1 MVRGWNV
8 LQVASTHAGIAE
20 RIFDWADVGAVH
32 LDATVFYENLRTWA
46 LLSLT
51 RAGVIALP
59 WGPEATAIP
68 MVAAEDVARVAAE
81 VLTGPALSSGTVI
94 RVMAGGVTN
103 KEIAEAF
110 SDILGRPAQYV
121 EVNDDQ
127 WASAASALGVNAVA
141 VEHLTH
147 LWRYLRTRPPEYQAF
162 YHITDAFEHFTSQP
176 PQSLPQFLREH
187 KDLFAEAAPR

>member
-1 MVRGWNV
+1 VVR
-8 LQVASTHAGIAE
+8 LMA
-20 RIFDWADVGAVH
+20 GAV
-32 LDATVFYENLRTWA
+32 
-46 LLSLT
+46 
-51 RAGVIALP
+51 
-59 WGPEATAIP
+59 
-68 MVAAEDVARVAAE
+68 
-81 VLTGPALSSGTVI
+81 
-94 RVMAGGVTN
+94 TN
-103 KEIAEAF
+103 RGIAEAF
-110 SDILGRPAQYV
+110 SDILGRPVGYV

-176 PQSLPQFLREH
+176 PQSLPQFLRQH